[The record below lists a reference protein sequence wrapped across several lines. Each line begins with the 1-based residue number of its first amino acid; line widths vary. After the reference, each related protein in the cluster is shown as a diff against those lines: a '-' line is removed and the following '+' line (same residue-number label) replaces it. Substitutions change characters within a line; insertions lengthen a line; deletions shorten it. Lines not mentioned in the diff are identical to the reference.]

1 VGEASDDF
9 LPPKRG
15 FPLPDLPHFGGGDSS
30 VGSLDLINAA
40 INHPRMM
47 IRRTFLLLPALAALV
62 GCDTPPMRQSFAT
75 LTFQDRPAL
84 RLDVAQIEIVEA
96 YKAPGVAPHV
106 DHLFPQKPANVAA
119 AWGRDVLR
127 AVGQRGMATYT
138 IIDAS
143 ATETALPRATG
154 MTQVFKSEQS
164 DRYDLHI
171 EVKLE
176 VGNPLLASTGFVTAA
191 VNRSQTVGEDMTLNE
206 REAVWFQMTESAMR
220 ELDEKLEAAIKDK
233 LQPFVR

>member
-1 VGEASDDF
+1 M
-9 LPPKRG
+9 
-15 FPLPDLPHFGGGDSS
+15 H
-30 VGSLDLINAA
+30 
-40 INHPRMM
+40 
-47 IRRTFLLLPALAALV
+47 RRSFLLLSGASLLAA
-62 GCDTPPMRQSFAT
+62 CDTPPMRQSFAT
-75 LTFQDRPAL
+75 LTFQDRPPI
-84 RLDVAQIEIVEA
+84 RLDVAQLEIVDA

-106 DHLFPQKPANVAA
+106 DHLFPQKPADVAA

-138 IIDAS
+138 ITDAS
-143 ATETALPRATG
+143 ATQTALPRATG
-154 MTQVFKSEQS
+154 MTQMFKSEQS

-176 VGNPLLASTGFVTAA
+176 VGNPLLATTGYVTASA
-191 VNRSQTVGEDMTLNE
+191 NRSQTVAEDMTLNE

-233 LQPFVR
+233 LKPFVR

>member
-1 VGEASDDF
+1 M
-9 LPPKRG
+9 
-15 FPLPDLPHFGGGDSS
+15 
-30 VGSLDLINAA
+30 SLA
-40 INHPRMM
+40 ID
-47 IRRTFLLLPALAALV
+47 RRSFLLLPTIALLAA
-62 GCDTPPMRQSFAT
+62 CDTPPERHTFPT
-75 LTFQDRPAL
+75 LTFQDRPQI
-84 RLDVAQIEIVEA
+84 RLDVAQVEIVEA
-96 YKAPGVAPHV
+96 YQALGAAPHV
-106 DHLFPQKPANVAA
+106 DHLFPQKPADVAA

-138 IIDAS
+138 VVDAS
-143 ATETALPRATG
+143 ATETALPRSTG
-154 MTQVFKSEQS
+154 MTQMFKTEQS

-176 VGNPLLASTGFVTAA
+176 VGNPLLASTGFVTAN
-191 VNRSQTVGEDMTLNE
+191 VNRSQTVAEDMTLNE